1 MTISRSIHVDANGII
16 SLFLTAT
23 IPYYHIFLIHSSV
36 RWTVRLLSCLDVV
49 SSAAMNI
56 GRS

>member
-1 MTISRSIHVDANGII
+1 MGANGII

-36 RWTVRLLSCLDVV
+36 RWTVRSLSCLDVV